1 MDPFELDQAVNNMT
15 ILVDTREQPNA
26 KYHRRINSMKRPIE
40 RLALSFGDYS
50 AKTTL
55 SDGREVTLEH
65 VAVIERKMSLDE
77 VCGNFGRERRRFMA
91 EFERAAT
98 AGARVYLLIENAT
111 WTDVFNGNYR
121 SKFGSDALLASML
134 AWIPRYNTVPIF
146 CKASESGRLI
156 AEIMKRELKEYLTD
170 YDQ

>member
-1 MDPFELDQAVNNMT
+1 
-15 ILVDTREQPNA
+15 
-26 KYHRRINSMKRPIE
+26 
-40 RLALSFGDYS
+40 
-50 AKTTL
+50 
-55 SDGREVTLEH
+55 
-65 VAVIERKMSLDE
+65 
-77 VCGNFGRERRRFMA
+77 MA

-111 WTDVFNGNYR
+111 WTDIFNGNYR